1 MTPKKGFQ
9 DIIKKF
15 GEKIAGIGSRIKG
28 FFTLNDAEKEAEAV
42 SKKRLSSKPLPKSA
56 NKKADVYK
64 RQIADL
70 FHVSTDYLLGLE
82 TNMLIDADGLSD
94 KEIGMLTELAEY
106 FRSQK

>member
-56 NKKADVYK
+56 NKKASDTPTEETVIFTDDMTK
-64 RQIADL
+64 RFSSDS
-70 FHVSTDYLLGLE
+70 VKKKGLC
-82 TNMLIDADGLSD
+82 
-94 KEIGMLTELAEY
+94 
-106 FRSQK
+106 QKAS